1 MNNVLTESVIKPEE
15 PAKLEKTE
23 QLKPS
28 DYFPGQELE
37 LLKARMK
44 REVKAFSHN
53 ELARQYVDLY
63 TTLIVLNKDY
73 MALQKVLKDVKQLEG
88 LLEEAVKLKAEQEKS
103 AENNSEQEK
112 SAENNSEQGSQN
124 A

>member
-1 MNNVLTESVIKPEE
+1 MNNNLTESVINTENVSEVEKP
-15 PAKLEKTE
+15 A
-23 QLKPS
+23 QLRPI
-28 DYFPGQELE
+28 DYFPGQEIE

-44 REVKAFSHN
+44 REAKAFSHN

-73 MALQKVLKDVKQLEG
+73 MALQKVLKDPKQLES
-88 LLEEAVKLKAEQEKS
+88 LLEEAVKLKAEQDK
-103 AENNSEQEK
+103 Q
-112 SAENNSEQGSQN
+112 AENNSEQGG

>member
-1 MNNVLTESVIKPEE
+1 MNNILTESVIKPEE
-15 PAKLEKTE
+15 QLPVE

-28 DYFPGQELE
+28 EYFPGQEIE

-73 MALQKVLKDVKQLEG
+73 MALQKVLKDPKQLES
-88 LLEEAVKLKAEQEKS
+88 LLEEAVKLKAEQDKR
-103 AENNSEQEK
+103 AE
-112 SAENNSEQGSQN
+112 GSQN

>member
-15 PAKLEKTE
+15 QISKPEEQLPIE

-28 DYFPGQELE
+28 EYFPGQELE

-73 MALQKVLKDVKQLEG
+73 MALQKVLKDVKQLEN

-103 AENNSEQEK
+103 AENNSEQ
-112 SAENNSEQGSQN
+112 GSQN

>member
-1 MNNVLTESVIKPEE
+1 VNNVILDDAKPVTGHTVEE
-15 PAKLEKTE
+15 LPIE

-73 MALQKVLKDVKQLEG
+73 MALQKVLKDVKQLES
-88 LLEEAVKLKAEQEKS
+88 LLEEANKISQALPAES
-103 AENNSEQEK
+103 
-112 SAENNSEQGSQN
+112 SQN

>member
-1 MNNVLTESVIKPEE
+1 MNNVILDDTKPVTGHTVEE
-15 PAKLEKTE
+15 LPIE

-73 MALQKVLKDVKQLEG
+73 MALQKVLKDVKQLEN

-103 AENNSEQEK
+103 AENNSEQ
-112 SAENNSEQGSQN
+112 GSQN